1 MFNFMMLVFC
11 SICLVFFVQI
21 NEVFLTSGLTEVLLV
36 RILARE
42 RVVKHKLHC
51 ISTQFWTY

>member
-11 SICLVFFVQI
+11 SIYLVFFVQI
-21 NEVFLTSGLTEVLLV
+21 NDVFLTSGLTEVLLV

-42 RVVKHKLHC
+42 RVVKHEL
-51 ISTQFWTY
+51 Y

>member
-1 MFNFMMLVFC
+1 MFNFMILVFC

-21 NEVFLTSGLTEVLLV
+21 NDVFLTSGLTEVLLV

-42 RVVKHKLHC
+42 RVVKREL
-51 ISTQFWTY
+51 Y